1 MPLFP
6 RFLIF
11 YKHPH
16 SHLDLL
22 VCNLPLH
29 ILSLIH
35 ISEPTR
41 QAEKEVAAEQKTVE
55 VTEEISTNEYEEN
68 TDSTTSDKYGAV
80 DYIQEDPDDCGDAC
94 KI

>member
-1 MPLFP
+1 M
-6 RFLIF
+6 
-11 YKHPH
+11 
-16 SHLDLL
+16 
-22 VCNLPLH
+22 
-29 ILSLIH
+29 
-35 ISEPTR
+35 
-41 QAEKEVAAEQKTVE
+41 AAEQKTVE